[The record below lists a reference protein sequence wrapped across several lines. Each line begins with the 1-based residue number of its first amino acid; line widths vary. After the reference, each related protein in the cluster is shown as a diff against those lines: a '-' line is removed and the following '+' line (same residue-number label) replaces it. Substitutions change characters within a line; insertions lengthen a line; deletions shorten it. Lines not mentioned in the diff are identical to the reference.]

1 MKPLE
6 FWEMEDVF
14 ILTGIAILIVGI
26 LAGFLCA
33 WLQEKE
39 NEDNE

>member
-26 LAGFLCA
+26 LAGLLFA